1 MSAVAGDAEPV
12 RVLVVDGN
20 PVNRQVAVGLLKRL
34 AVVADTAV
42 DGVEALE
49 ALRHHRYALVL
60 MDLQMPRLDG
70 VEATRQIRAG
80 GGGVLDP
87 QVPVVALTANA
98 LPESRVQCLAVGFN
112 DFLTKPVSSR
122 MLADSLTRLLPGL
135 MPMADAAI
143 AGAATPGAV
152 VPSGAAATRCGVLD
166 RDGLLERSMDD
177 PELAREV
184 LEAFLRES
192 VGLYVALARAL
203 RAPDP
208 QPSLAAAHSLRGA
221 AANAGAIHVRDISGD
236 IEALARGADY
246 DAAIRRLGELA
257 SQVERFRE
265 LAVTE
270 LEAQPLRQ
278 SGVA

>member
-1 MSAVAGDAEPV
+1 MASLAGDAEPL
-12 RVLVVDGN
+12 RVLVVDDN

-34 AVVADTAV
+34 GVAADTAV
-42 DGVEALE
+42 DGVEALD
-49 ALRHHRYALVL
+49 ALRHGRYALVL

-70 VEATRQIRAG
+70 IEATRQIRAG
-80 GGGVLDP
+80 GGGVLEP

-98 LPESRVQCLAVGFN
+98 LPESRVQCLAVGFD

-135 MPMADAAI
+135 MPGAAGADP
-143 AGAATPGAV
+143 GAATPVAG
-152 VPSGAAATRCGVLD
+152 GAAATRCGVLD

-208 QPSLAAAHSLRGA
+208 RPSLAAAHSLRGA
-221 AANAGAIHVRDISGD
+221 AANAGAIHVRNISGD

-246 DAAIRRLGELA
+246 EAAILRLGELA

-265 LAVTE
+265 RAVAE
-270 LEAQPLRQ
+270 LSAQPLRQ